1 MSATATKRRTPILL
15 WPIIGLWRMTTF
27 VSNRIGIVMTLIIG
41 VLLMLAGYVLIST
54 IIGAIIGIPLFI
66 MGLLFTVRGLY

>member
-15 WPIIGLWRMTTF
+15 WPVIGLWRMTTF
-27 VSNRIGIVMTLIIG
+27 VSNRIGILMTLIVG

-54 IIGAIIGIPLFI
+54 IIGAIIGIPLFV
-66 MGLLFTVRGLY
+66 MGLFFTARGLY

>member
-15 WPIIGLWRMTTF
+15 WPVIGLWRMTTF
-27 VSNRIGIVMTLIIG
+27 VSNRIGILMTLIVG

-54 IIGAIIGIPLFI
+54 IIGAIIGIPLFV
-66 MGLLFTVRGLY
+66 MGLFFTVRGLY